1 MKYKVISL
9 IVVVFLIL
17 FISRVDAQEESF
29 SSKTISK
36 VGTSVAQFLKI
47 GVSARTIGMGGAFVA
62 VANDVSAIYDNP
74 AGLAELNAYE
84 AIFTHT
90 DWLVDTDFDFG
101 AFALDLGTF
110 GTIGA
115 MIMSFSSGEMA
126 VRTVELPDGTGEQFD
141 VRNLAFGLSYA
152 RSLTDNFGVGI
163 SIKYIQERIWHVS
176 ANTIAF
182 DIGTLFTTPF
192 WGIRLG
198 ASLTNFGSS
207 MQLEGRDIKFAHDP
221 DPNNLGNVSVVNAEY
236 EMKSYSL
243 PLRFQVGLAKDVI
256 SSEYNRLTIAIDAL
270 HPNDNFESVNTGF
283 EYGFNEL
290 VFIRGGY
297 KSLFL
302 ADSEEGFTAGV
313 GAHIRIGGTV
323 ILKADYAYADFGR
336 LDNAQRFSL
345 MVRF

>member
-1 MKYKVISL
+1 MKYKVMSVF
-9 IVVVFLIL
+9 VVAF
-17 FISRVDAQEESF
+17 FIIFSAKVDAQEGNL
-29 SSKTISK
+29 SSNTISK
-36 VGTSVAQFLKI
+36 VGTSVAQFLKL

-74 AGLAELNAYE
+74 AGLAELNSYE

-101 AFALDLGTF
+101 AFAMDMGTF
-110 GTIGA
+110 GTLGA
-115 MIMSFSSGEMA
+115 MIMSFSSGEMD
-126 VRTVELPDGTGEQFD
+126 VRTVELPDGTGEQFE
-141 VRNLAFGLSYA
+141 VRNLAIGLTYA

-163 SIKYIQERIWHVS
+163 SVKYIYEKIWHVS
-176 ANTIAF
+176 ANSIAV

-207 MQLEGRDIKFAHDP
+207 MKLNGRDIKFSHDP
-221 DPNNLGNVSVVNAEY
+221 DQNNLGNVSIVNAEY

-256 SSEYNRLTIAIDAL
+256 NSEYNRLTIAIDAL

-290 VFIRGGY
+290 VFLRGGY

-302 ADSEEGFTAGV
+302 ANSEEGFTAGV
-313 GAHIRIGGTV
+313 GAHIRLGGTV

-336 LDNAQRFSL
+336 LDNTQRFSL

>member
-1 MKYKVISL
+1 MKYKVMSVF
-9 IVVVFLIL
+9 VVAF
-17 FISRVDAQEESF
+17 FIIFSTKVDAQEGNL
-29 SSKTISK
+29 SSNTISK
-36 VGTSVAQFLKI
+36 VGTSVAQFLKL

-74 AGLAELNAYE
+74 AGLAELNSYE

-101 AFALDLGTF
+101 AFAMDLGTF

-115 MIMSFSSGEMA
+115 MIMSFSSGEMV
-126 VRTVELPDGTGEQFD
+126 VRTVELPDGTGEQFE
-141 VRNLAFGLSYA
+141 VRNLAIGLTYA

-163 SIKYIQERIWHVS
+163 SVKYIYEKIWHVS
-176 ANTIAF
+176 ANSIAV

-207 MQLEGRDIKFAHDP
+207 MKLSGRDIKFSHDP
-221 DPNNLGNVSVVNAEY
+221 DQNNLGNVSIVNAEY

-256 SSEYNRLTIAIDAL
+256 NSEYNRLTIAIDAL

-290 VFIRGGY
+290 VFLRGGY

-302 ADSEEGFTAGV
+302 ANSEEGFTAGV
-313 GAHIRIGGTV
+313 GAHIRLSGTV

-336 LDNAQRFSL
+336 LDNTQRFSL